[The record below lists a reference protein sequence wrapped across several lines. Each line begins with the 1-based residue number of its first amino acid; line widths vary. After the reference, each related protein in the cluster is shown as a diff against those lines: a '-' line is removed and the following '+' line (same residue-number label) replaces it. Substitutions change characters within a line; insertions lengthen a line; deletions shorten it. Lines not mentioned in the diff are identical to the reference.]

1 VIVSDIEVSVIIVT
15 YNSSK
20 DIGTLLPTLLTQTY
34 KNFEIIIVD
43 NNSYDDTKDII
54 NKYKNVKL
62 IALPKNVGYG
72 RACNIGVRFAKGRY
86 LVFLNPDVKLTPTFL
101 EILYRTI
108 REAPNVG
115 MVCATSVF
123 YNGDKIQSIG
133 QSYEAFTGYALDLL
147 FGTKITDVSALSL
160 LQNKVSIFKYKYSL
174 FSCNGVGF
182 IIKKELFEKI
192 GGFSPYYFLY
202 FDDVDLGSK
211 LRRTGYR
218 ILPSEALLFH
228 KIDEK
233 RAHNLV
239 SRYYIEVGSLTYK
252 LITCDLSKIL
262 ITFMLRI
269 SIALLFLVVKP
280 VHSVPIVYGIYVTL
294 KYLRNKVLLRKIF
307 KHKYTTC
314 DQTCISLP
322 YFIKKIIRSL
332 HEF

>member
-1 VIVSDIEVSVIIVT
+1 MTAPDIEVSVIIVT

-20 DIGTLLPTLLTQTY
+20 DIGTLLPTLLAQTY
-34 KNFEIIIVD
+34 KNFEIIFVD
-43 NNSYDDTKDII
+43 NNSNDNTKDII

-72 RACNIGVRFAKGRY
+72 RACNIGARFAKGRY

-108 REAPNVG
+108 REASDVG
-115 MVCATSVF
+115 MVCSTSIF
-123 YNGDKIQSIG
+123 YKGDKIQSIG
-133 QSYEAFTGYALDLL
+133 QSYEPFTGYALDLL
-147 FGTKITDVSALSL
+147 FGTKITDVSEL
-160 LQNKVSIFKYKYSL
+160 LLVQEKVPIFKYKYSL

-182 IIKKELFEKI
+182 IIRKELFEKI
-192 GGFSPYYFLY
+192 GGFSPFYFLY
-202 FDDVDLGSK
+202 FEDVDLGSK
-211 LRRTGYR
+211 LRRTRYR
-218 ILPSEALLFH
+218 IVPSEALLFH

-252 LITCDLSKIL
+252 FITDDLLKIL
-262 ITFMLRI
+262 ITLMLRI
-269 SIALLFLVVKP
+269 AIALLFLVVKP

-294 KYLRNKVLLRKIF
+294 KYLHNKVLLRKIF

-322 YFIKKIIRSL
+322 YFIKKMIYSL

>member
-1 VIVSDIEVSVIIVT
+1 MASNIEISVVIVT

-20 DIGTLLPTLLTQTY
+20 DIDTLLSTLLDQTY

-43 NNSYDDTKDII
+43 NNSQDNIKDII
-54 NKYKNVKL
+54 SKYKNIKF
-62 IALPKNVGYG
+62 IRLPRNIGYG
-72 RACNIGVRFAKGRY
+72 RACNIGAHFANGRF
-86 LVFLNPDVKLTPTFL
+86 LVYLNPDTRLTTDFL
-101 EILYRTI
+101 EILYRSIQESTDI
-108 REAPNVG
+108 G
-115 MVCATSVF
+115 MVCATSLF
-123 YNGDKIQSIG
+123 FNGDKIQSIG
-133 QSYEAFTGYALDLL
+133 QSYEPFTGNAVDLL
-147 FGTKITDVSALSL
+147 FGTKVTEIVKLPLVIQEKVSAFRYMY
-160 LQNKVSIFKYKYSL
+160 NL

-182 IIKKELFEKI
+182 IIKKDLFEKI

-218 ILPSEALLFH
+218 IVPSEALLFH

-233 RAHNLV
+233 RAHNLI

-252 LITCDLSKIL
+252 FITDDLSKIF
-262 ITFMLRI
+262 ITLMLRI
-269 SIALLFLVVKP
+269 AIALFFLVVEP

-322 YFIKKIIRSL
+322 YFIKKMIHSL

>member
-1 VIVSDIEVSVIIVT
+1 MIAPDIEVSVIIVT

-20 DIGTLLPTLLTQTY
+20 DIGTLLPTLLAQTY
-34 KNFEIIIVD
+34 KNFEIIVVD
-43 NNSYDDTKDII
+43 NNSSDNTKDII

-72 RACNIGVRFAKGRY
+72 RACNIGARFAKGRY

-108 REAPNVG
+108 REASDVG
-115 MVCATSVF
+115 MVCATSIF

-133 QSYEAFTGYALDLL
+133 QSYEPFTGYALDLL
-147 FGTKITDVSALSL
+147 FGTKITDVSALL
-160 LQNKVSIFKYKYSL
+160 LVQEKVSIFKYKYSL

-192 GGFSPYYFLY
+192 GGFSPFYFLY
-202 FDDVDLGSK
+202 FEDVDLGSK
-211 LRRTGYR
+211 LRRTRYR
-218 ILPSEALLFH
+218 IVPSEALLFH

-233 RAHNLV
+233 RAHNIV

-252 LITCDLSKIL
+252 FITDDLLKIL
-262 ITFMLRI
+262 ITLVLRMA
-269 SIALLFLVVKP
+269 IALLFLVVKP

-294 KYLRNKVLLRKIF
+294 KYLHNKVSLRKIF

-322 YFIKKIIRSL
+322 YFIKKMIYSL

>member
-1 VIVSDIEVSVIIVT
+1 MITPDIEVSVIIVT
-15 YNSSK
+15 YNNSK
-20 DIGTLLPTLLTQTY
+20 DIDTLLPTLLAQTY

-54 NKYKNVKL
+54 SKYKNVKL

-72 RACNIGVRFAKGRY
+72 RACNIGARFAKGRY

-108 REAPNVG
+108 REAPDVG

-123 YNGDKIQSIG
+123 YTGDKIQSIG
-133 QSYEAFTGYALDLL
+133 HSYEPFTGYALDLL
-147 FGTKITDVSALSL
+147 FGTKITDAIALSL
-160 LQNKVSIFKYKYSL
+160 IQEKISIFKYKYSL

-182 IIKKELFEKI
+182 IIKKELFEKV

-202 FDDVDLGSK
+202 FEDVDLGSK
-211 LRRTGYR
+211 LRRIGYR
-218 ILPSEALLFH
+218 IIPSEALLFH

-252 LITCDLSKIL
+252 LIADSAPKIL
-262 ITFMLRI
+262 LTLILRLA
-269 SIALLFLVVKP
+269 IAILFLVVKP

-307 KHKYTTC
+307 KHKYSTC
-314 DQTCISLP
+314 NQTCVSLT
-322 YFIKKIIRSL
+322 YFIRKMIHSL

>member
-1 VIVSDIEVSVIIVT
+1 MIAPDIEVSVIIVT

-20 DIGTLLPTLLTQTY
+20 DIGTLLPTLLAQTY

-43 NNSYDDTKDII
+43 NNSNDNTKDII
-54 NKYKNVKL
+54 NRYKNVKL

-72 RACNIGVRFAKGRY
+72 RACNIGARFAKGRY

-108 REAPNVG
+108 REAPDVG

-133 QSYEAFTGYALDLL
+133 QTYEPFTGYAVDLL
-147 FGTKITDVSALSL
+147 YGTKITDMSALL
-160 LQNKVSIFKYKYSL
+160 LIQEKVTIFKYKYRL

-202 FDDVDLGSK
+202 FEDVDLGSK
-211 LRRTGYR
+211 LRRIGYR
-218 ILPSEALLFH
+218 IIPSEALLFH
-228 KIDEK
+228 KIDSK
-233 RAHNLV
+233 RAHNIV
-239 SRYYIEVGSLTYK
+239 ARYYIEVGSLIYK
-252 LITCDLSKIL
+252 LITDSAPRVLLTLIL
-262 ITFMLRI
+262 RLGIATF
-269 SIALLFLVVKP
+269 FLVVKP
-280 VHSVPIVYGIYVTL
+280 MHSVPIIYGIYVTL
-294 KYLRNKVLLRKIF
+294 KYLRNKILLRKIF
-307 KHKYTTC
+307 KQKYSIC
-314 DQTCISLP
+314 DQTCLSLS
-322 YFIKKIIRSL
+322 YFIRKTLYSL